1 MAERNVRRIALR
13 LLRRFEAEEQFINLV
28 LEDEAVASLNA
39 EDRRFLTALLYGT
52 VERLVT
58 LDHVISALAARP
70 ACGMAPHTKNALRLG
85 LYQLL
90 YMDGVPDH
98 AAVNE
103 TVALAGSRGERGF
116 INAVMREAR
125 RSPEKFAP
133 PAKEKDPVRYLSLT
147 YSFPEVLVRHF
158 LAEYGE
164 GDTEAMLAA
173 FNETKPL
180 SLRVNTQKT
189 DRDTLLARL
198 REAGYEGEKT
208 PYAPQGIRLR
218 ESAAP
223 ADLPGFAEG
232 LFYVQDEASQ
242 IAVAALDAGGATVAV
257 DTCACP
263 GGKTFGLAMDMKDA
277 GTVHAFDLHE
287 SKLPLIREGA
297 ARLGLSSVRAA
308 VHDGTQPLS
317 SLCGKAERVL
327 CDAPCSGL
335 GVLGKKADLRHR
347 AALRTEEL
355 PLLQKRILSAAAT
368 YVKAGGVLVYST
380 CTLNEK
386 ENGQVCR
393 DFLAENPNFRAVP
406 FAVGELSA
414 PDGTLTLLPH
424 VHGTDGFFIAKFER
438 IG

>member
-1 MAERNVRRIALR
+1 MAERNIRRIALR
-13 LLRRFEAEEQFINLV
+13 LLRRFEVEEQYINLV
-28 LEDEAVASLNA
+28 LEDEVVATLAA
-39 EDRRFLTALLYGT
+39 EERRFLTALLYGT

-58 LDHVISALAARP
+58 LDHVISTLAARP
-70 ACGMAPHTKNALRLG
+70 AKGMAPHTKNALRLG

-90 YMDGVPDH
+90 YMDGVPDF

-116 INAVMREAR
+116 INAVMRAAIR
-125 RSPEKFAP
+125 TPEKFAP
-133 PAKEKDPVRYLSLT
+133 PAREKDPVRYLSLT
-147 YSFPEVLVRHF
+147 YAFSEALVRHF

-164 GDTEAMLAA
+164 KDTEAILAA

-180 SLRVNTQKT
+180 TLRVNTEKT
-189 DRDTLLARL
+189 DRVTLLSLL
-198 REAGYEGEKT
+198 REAGYEGEET
-208 PYAPQGIRLR
+208 PFAPHGIRMR
-218 ESAAP
+218 ESVSP
-223 ADLPGFAEG
+223 ADLPGFFDG

-242 IAVAALDAGGATVAV
+242 IAVAALDASDATLAV

-263 GGKTFGLAMDMKDA
+263 GGKSFGLAMDMKDG

-297 ARLGLSSVRAA
+297 DRLGLSSIRAA
-308 VHDGTQPLS
+308 VHDGS
-317 SLCGKAERVL
+317 SPKATLCGKAERVL

-347 AALRTEEL
+347 AVLRTNEL
-355 PLLQKRILSAAAT
+355 PPLQKNILAAAST
-368 YVKAGGVLVYST
+368 YVKAGGTLVYST
-380 CTLNEK
+380 CTLNRR
-386 ENGQVCR
+386 ENEQVCLT
-393 DFLAENPNFRAVP
+393 FLRENSQFRAVP

-414 PDGTLTLLPH
+414 PDGMLTLLPH
-424 VHGTDGFFIAKFER
+424 LHRTDGFFIAKFER